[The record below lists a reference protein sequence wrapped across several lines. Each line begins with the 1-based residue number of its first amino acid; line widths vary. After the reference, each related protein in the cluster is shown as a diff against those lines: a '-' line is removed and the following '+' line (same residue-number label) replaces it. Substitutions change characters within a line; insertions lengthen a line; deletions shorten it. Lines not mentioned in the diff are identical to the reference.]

1 MSDAISVREERH
13 QGEEEVK
20 KRLKSRPIPP
30 QVKGLKEIA
39 HIQRIQPIPRIK
51 IDIAAPSAEKPMN
64 LREINIKPVILKG
77 VKLAKELKELMG
89 GMGGVESSIK
99 SMAFQPAKER
109 VELKPRI
116 LRGEAPKVDVSE
128 PRIPGQA
135 IETVKARELLGQQF
149 KEGLKAPTESLKQV
163 GSGLRISV
171 LKPPDIGVKPLDMRT
186 TRVVGGQQREEAGK
200 PVESPEEPPR
210 VEEIFIPPLLERMR
224 LAISS
229 GVLDRPV
236 CIVLPRREGD
246 SFIHSTAIVC
256 REIYRIIKGGKPE
269 PRWIST
275 GLRDEIEGYLRAG
288 DRIFIVDDTHIKFPD
303 SSRVRSASDFLDKV
317 SMEMLLDRL
326 RELFSQGFGFIVFH
340 IDDKRARDFAKNL
353 KDSVGPK
360 IDIIELQPPDL
371 KQHVRDMFA
380 KICWGFVG
388 GGGRSFDEVFGV
400 SEKVFFEE
408 LWKAYNDVELT
419 HWINLDGNAGVEHEG
434 MKVIVVEILARELG
448 AVGRDDVVRML
459 RERVIDTECELG
471 YGGRADICIRGGQRF
486 VEIETFYGTGDPLKK
501 LDKETLSK
509 YVKKAGRVDIVLL
522 SGIQALLYAPE
533 LFKLRE
539 IYRREYDME
548 VNFYLANIVER
559 ELVPLGEVLRELK
572 KAFSSLEPMR
582 KLSEDDVKSLW
593 NIFSQEL
600 SKAGIDPEM
609 HRKIFNNI
617 LNPYKSYDENMRN
630 ILEEVRNITNKSA
643 K

>member
-1 MSDAISVREERH
+1 MRSW
-13 QGEEEVK
+13 
-20 KRLKSRPIPP
+20 
-30 QVKGLKEIA
+30 
-39 HIQRIQPIPRIK
+39 
-51 IDIAAPSAEKPMN
+51 
-64 LREINIKPVILKG
+64 LR
-77 VKLAKELKELMG
+77 
-89 GMGGVESSIK
+89 SS
-99 SMAFQPAKER
+99 
-109 VELKPRI
+109 
-116 LRGEAPKVDVSE
+116 
-128 PRIPGQA
+128 
-135 IETVKARELLGQQF
+135 
-149 KEGLKAPTESLKQV
+149 
-163 GSGLRISV
+163 
-171 LKPPDIGVKPLDMRT
+171 
-186 TRVVGGQQREEAGK
+186 
-200 PVESPEEPPR
+200 
-210 VEEIFIPPLLERMR
+210 
-224 LAISS
+224 
-229 GVLDRPV
+229 
-236 CIVLPRREGD
+236 
-246 SFIHSTAIVC
+246 
-256 REIYRIIKGGKPE
+256 
-269 PRWIST
+269 
-275 GLRDEIEGYLRAG
+275 
-288 DRIFIVDDTHIKFPD
+288 
-303 SSRVRSASDFLDKV
+303 
-317 SMEMLLDRL
+317 
-326 RELFSQGFGFIVFH
+326 
-340 IDDKRARDFAKNL
+340 
-353 KDSVGPK
+353 
-360 IDIIELQPPDL
+360 
-371 KQHVRDMFA
+371 
-380 KICWGFVG
+380 
-388 GGGRSFDEVFGV
+388 
-400 SEKVFFEE
+400 
-408 LWKAYNDVELT
+408 
-419 HWINLDGNAGVEHEG
+419 
-434 MKVIVVEILARELG
+434 G

-486 VEIETFYGTGDPLKK
+486 VEIETFYGTCDPLKK